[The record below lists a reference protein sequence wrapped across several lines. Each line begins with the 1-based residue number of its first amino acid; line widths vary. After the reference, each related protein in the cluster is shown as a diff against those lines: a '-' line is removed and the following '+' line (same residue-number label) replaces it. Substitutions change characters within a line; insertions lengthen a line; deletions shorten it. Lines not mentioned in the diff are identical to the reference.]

1 MNGVLSLPPHTLLLF
16 LVYWVLFVYLTSPC
30 SIGTRLLPHSVVFQ
44 HPDRVCP
51 CARWNT
57 MTSWK
62 DTGVYSRPSHGGA
75 QPSLQFLSEK
85 DYYNPG
91 RTGLLSTSYNH
102 SRHLTPSLGCP
113 WLRSPL
119 TLRNGDN
126 VVVLA
131 LVMVFL
137 SCLLS

>member
-1 MNGVLSLPPHTLLLF
+1 
-16 LVYWVLFVYLTSPC
+16 
-30 SIGTRLLPHSVVFQ
+30 
-44 HPDRVCP
+44 
-51 CARWNT
+51 

-85 DYYNPG
+85 DYYNLG
-91 RTGLLSTSYNH
+91 CTGLLSTSYNH
-102 SRHLTPSLGCP
+102 IRHMTPSLGYP
-113 WLRSPL
+113 WLRSLL